1 MKYKTLSN
9 ISNINSKYNLFIY
22 LLAII
27 LIVSSSSISAVT
39 TLTVED
45 VRIKALEFNRA
56 YLTAKEEVK
65 KAESEV
71 TIARSNGLPEIML
84 DGYYNRNIELPTFF
98 FNTAD
103 NETIEFTSGFKNDF
117 GASISLTQS
126 LWSGNRVWN
135 AVKVANLYKKLA
147 LATNDQV
154 KAEVIHNAEIL
165 FYTAILNRSTLEV
178 LNKEFDA
185 SSHNLEV
192 VEKYHSQ
199 GMVSDFELL
208 RARVEKANLQPQILQ
223 AESEVRLADKRL
235 NSYLGLDLETELIL
249 IEGSEDTRIFALPI
263 ESQLVDSALAT
274 RPEMHQ
280 ADLTTEI
287 SKRAVS
293 IVKADYW
300 PKLEAV
306 SSYNWT
312 AQSDRMT
319 LSDNQVS
326 SWTAGVNV
334 SFPLF
339 RGGKTRGNV
348 KNYKAEHRKAI
359 LAQNEIIDQIKL
371 EVEAAYDRMVQ
382 ARKTLDIQE
391 ETIQQAEEGFKIAN
405 LRYES
410 GVGTQLEV
418 LSAQAALTEARHA
431 MSQAKFL
438 FRQAKSELKKV
449 TTIDIN

>member
-1 MKYKTLSN
+1 MKFKFLSIVLYN
-9 ISNINSKYNLFIY
+9 KRLNSILSIVLVLILSFSSVS
-22 LLAII
+22 AI
-27 LIVSSSSISAVT
+27 T
-39 TLTVED
+39 TLTIED

-56 YLTAKEEVK
+56 YLTAQEEVK

-135 AVKVANLYKKLA
+135 AIKVAKLYKKLA
-147 LATNDQV
+147 LATYDQV

-165 FYTAILNRSTLEV
+165 FYSAILNRSTLDV
-178 LNKEFDA
+178 IRKEFEA

-192 VEKYHSQ
+192 VEKYHNQ

-208 RARVEKANLQPQILQ
+208 RARVEKANLQPQILK

-235 NSYLGLDLETELIL
+235 NSYLGLNLETKLIL
-249 IEGSEDTRIFALPI
+249 IEASDDTKIILLPN

-319 LSDNQVS
+319 LSDNQVT
-326 SWTAGVNV
+326 SWTAGINI

-359 LAQNEIIDQIKL
+359 LAQNEVIDQIKL
-371 EVEAAYDRMVQ
+371 EVEATYDRMIQ
-382 ARKTLDIQE
+382 AKKTLEIQE

-438 FRQAKSELKKV
+438 LRQAKSELKKV
-449 TTIDIN
+449 TTIEIN